1 MTEASHPSPE
11 SLMNVER
18 QFFITIAKVADCLS
32 LRTFKYKNSKS
43 DPYRIAIVLM

>member
-32 LRTFKYKNSKS
+32 RRTFKIKTQNLTLIGSQ
-43 DPYRIAIVLM
+43 